1 MRWGIFFN
9 LEKVTKKFI
18 KKLKSYFWEKNL
30 QSFSKVILLAP
41 SYKFWPISGLNPFE
55 FPTWNLQNK
64 NNSILKRLSIVS
76 YVETIDLNNIIK
88 VKSSLDVRRIGLA
101 NWPTF

>member
-1 MRWGIFFN
+1 
-9 LEKVTKKFI
+9 
-18 KKLKSYFWEKNL
+18 
-30 QSFSKVILLAP
+30 
-41 SYKFWPISGLNPFE
+41 LNPFE

-101 NWPTF
+101 N